1 MLLTQCKTII
11 RSGLNV
17 FISNFEYIELFHK
30 NNKKVTP
37 YFVKPT
43 CFLFIPENK
52 INNKFLK
59 LTLAVFEKN

>member
-43 CFLFIPENK
+43 CFLFIPEITNS
-52 INNKFLK
+52 
-59 LTLAVFEKN
+59 